1 MKKILII
8 DDEKDLCFFL
18 KANLESD
25 GQYSVIA
32 ATDGK
37 AGLHA
42 ARHHTPDLILLDVVM
57 PGVDGLEV
65 LKKLKEDEKT
75 MSIPVVMLT
84 GMGDEEVRLKA
95 LGYFNDDY
103 IVKPVTLGFLKSRIQ
118 DILMKKR

>member
-1 MKKILII
+1 MKKILVI

-25 GQYSVIA
+25 GQYNVIV
-32 ATDGK
+32 ATEGK

-42 ARHHTPDLILLDVVM
+42 ARHHAPDLILLDVVM
-57 PGVDGLEV
+57 PGMDGLEV
-65 LKKLKEDEKT
+65 LKRLKEDEKT
-75 MSIPVVMLT
+75 MAIPVVMLT

-103 IVKPVTLGFLKSRIQ
+103 IVKPVSLGFLKSRIQ